1 MKKTYLLLLI
11 CGIVLRFT
19 TQFIYPIF
27 NVDEISLGNNIKHS
41 SFIELLYPLKYGQSS
56 PPLFLWLQKTI
67 ISISPFSFW
76 INIKI
81 LSFVSSILGISL
93 FYVFIKKNKYNVVFL
108 LPFIILLFNPFTV
121 GNSLTVKQYTFDL
134 TGILFMLVYFKS
146 KWFNKYNW
154 YFFLITSEAPKKLTE
169 RLLKILPLKQASVI
183 NKV

>member
-93 FYVFIKKNKYNVVFL
+93 FYVFIKK
-108 LPFIILLFNPFTV
+108 
-121 GNSLTVKQYTFDL
+121 
-134 TGILFMLVYFKS
+134 
-146 KWFNKYNW
+146 
-154 YFFLITSEAPKKLTE
+154 KK
-169 RLLKILPLKQASVI
+169 
-183 NKV
+183 